1 LLPESERTKILNDF
15 SDEELLAL
23 EYDWQFWAR
32 QDQLPPK
39 QWGKDGCFIWNIRC
53 GRGWGKTRT
62 GAETFICAVRDWNYK
77 YPNLVGATAEDVRD
91 LMIKGESGILSVCPP
106 DFTPD
111 YKESKKELIWPNGVV
126 SHIYYGS
133 EPDKARG
140 PQSDFVWCDETAKW
154 QYPEETFDNML
165 LGLRLGDCPLCM
177 STSTPRPT
185 KFIIDLEKRT
195 DAAGRKSTITTLGS
209 TDDNIANL
217 SSVFLA
223 TVVSKYR
230 GTRLG
235 RQELNGDILDDNPDA
250 LWNRANIDRNRVTKH
265 PELIKI
271 VVGIDPAV
279 TSKESSDD
287 TGIIVVGIDVI
298 GHCYVLGDYTCH
310 TSPLQWAAESIS
322 SYHKHRANY
331 LVAEVNNGGDLVETT
346 IHTVDKFVPVQSV
359 HASRGKQTRAEPVS
373 SLYEQGKVHHVGSF
387 PYLEDEQCD
396 WVPGQGKSPN
406 RIDALVWAV
415 SELTGGCSGDYRGQK
430 ATAQKTKV
438 PSLTRSRGGRS
449 GLPRM

>member
-23 EYDWQFWAR
+23 EYDWKFWAR
-32 QDQLPPK
+32 KNQLEPEGHW
-39 QWGKDGCFIWNIRC
+39 QYWLLLA
-53 GRGWGKTRT
+53 GRGFGKTRT
-62 GAETFICAVRDWNYK
+62 GSEWIREMVESGKSKRIHLIG
-77 YPNLVGATAEDVRD
+77 PTAGDVRD
-91 LMIKGESGILSVCPP
+91 TMVEGESGILSVFSPNKRP
-106 DFTPD
+106 LYEP
-111 YKESKKELIWPNGVV
+111 SKRKITFHNGAIALLF
-126 SHIYYGS
+126 SAE
-133 EPDKARG
+133 EPERLRG
-140 PQSDFVWCDETAKW
+140 PQCDTAWCDELAAWK
-154 QYPEETFDNML
+154 YPQETWDMFQFGFRSGEN
-165 LGLRLGDCPLCM
+165 
-177 STSTPRPT
+177 PRCV
-185 KFIIDLEKRT
+185 
-195 DAAGRKSTITTLGS
+195 ITTTPKPIKLVKDILNDSATSVTRGS
-209 TDDNIANL
+209 TYDNVANL
-217 SSVFLA
+217 APAFMNIVIG
-223 TVVSKYR
+223 KYE

-235 RQELNGDILDDNPDA
+235 RQELNAEILDDNPDA
-250 LWNRANIDRNRVTKH
+250 LWNRANIDQNRVTKH

-430 ATAQKTKV
+430 ATAQKNNV
-438 PSLTRSRGGRS
+438 PSMGRNSRKS